1 MGPGI
6 FASGLDN
13 LPREKKKTNFY
24 LAKSW
29 ITHTHTEGQGG
40 RERNSDMRVKHLV
53 KFF

>member
-13 LPREKKKTNFY
+13 LPREKKTNFY

-29 ITHTHTEGQGG
+29 ITYTHTHTHTHTHKEAGG
-40 RERNSDMRVKHLV
+40 KRE
-53 KFF
+53 KF